1 MATGDL
7 VLFCKSYRQDLL
19 RAVQLCRSVKEFNR
33 DSIPFY
39 LSVPSEDMEAF
50 AALLEGLDVALI
62 ADAEIVAK
70 NPRIAIERFAKLPGG
85 KAQQIVKAEFWRYG
99 AGENYLCLDS
109 DSFFLREFRCADFI
123 SPDGQPYTVM
133 HEAKELLHFA
143 ALSGMSR
150 IARDRQRECAE
161 IMGIFGRNGR
171 CFDFGPTPV
180 IWSGRVWRDLDE
192 KFLMPKALNIIDAI
206 DLHPGELR
214 WYGEALLAFR
224 SIPLLPIEPIFR
236 CYHYEE
242 QYYLY
247 RKIGENETSVALN
260 YLGVCM
266 QSNWDKRLD
275 LVKRFKFSTLRRR
288 IKRAI
293 TGT

>member
-7 VLFCKSYRQDLL
+7 VLFCKSYRQDLR
-19 RAVQLCRSVKEFNR
+19 RAVQLCRSVHEFNR

-39 LSVPSEDMEAF
+39 LSVPAEDRDAF
-50 AALLEGLDVALI
+50 AESLEGLDVALI
-62 ADAEIVAK
+62 ADPEIVGK
-70 NPRIAIERFAKLPGG
+70 NPRIEVDRFAKLPGG

-99 AGENYLCLDS
+99 AAENYLCLDS
-109 DSFFLREFRCADFI
+109 DSYFLRDFRRADFI
-123 SPDGQPYTVM
+123 SPDGHPYTVM

-143 ALSGMSR
+143 ALSGMAR

-161 IMGIFGRNGR
+161 IMGIFGRSGR
-171 CFDFGPTPV
+171 CFEFGPTPV
-180 IWSGRVWRDLDE
+180 LWSGRVWRDLDE
-192 KFLMPKALNIIDAI
+192 KYLMPKGLSIIDAI

-214 WYGEALLAFR
+214 WYGEALLAFK

-247 RKIGENETSVALN
+247 RKIGENEAAVARN

-266 QSNWDKRLD
+266 QSNWDKQLD
-275 LVKRFKFSTLRRR
+275 LVKRFKFSRLRRR

>member
-1 MATGDL
+1 MASGDL

-19 RAVQLCRSVKEFNR
+19 RAVQLCRSVKEFNW

-39 LSVPSEDMEAF
+39 LSVPSEDMAAF
-50 AALLEGLDVALI
+50 AASLKGLDVALI

-70 NPRIAIERFAKLPGG
+70 NPRVEIDRYAKLPGD
-85 KAQQIVKAEFWRYG
+85 KAQQIVKAEFWRYCA
-99 AGENYLCLDS
+99 AGNYLCLDS
-109 DSFFLREFRCADFI
+109 DSYFLRDFRRTDFL
-123 SPDGQPYTVM
+123 SPDGNPYTVM
-133 HEAKELLHFA
+133 HEAKELLHFS
-143 ALSGMSR
+143 ALSGMAK
-150 IARDRQRECAE
+150 IARDRQRECVD

-192 KFLMPKALNIIDAI
+192 KFLMPNGLNIIDASE
-206 DLHPGELR
+206 LHPGELR
-214 WYGEALLAFR
+214 WYGEALLAFKG
-224 SIPLLPIEPIFR
+224 IPLVPIEPIFR

-247 RKIGENETSVALN
+247 RKIGENETAVARN

-266 QSNWDKRLD
+266 QSNWDKKLD
-275 LVKRFKFSTLRRR
+275 LTRKFRFSKLRRALKRFLFS
-288 IKRAI
+288 
-293 TGT
+293 

>member
-7 VLFCKSYRQDLL
+7 VLFCKSYRQDLR
-19 RAVQLCRSVKEFNR
+19 RAVQLCRSVHKFNR

-39 LSVPSEDMEAF
+39 LSVPAEDLDAF
-50 AALLEGLDVALI
+50 AESLIGMDVALI
-62 ADAEIVAK
+62 ADPEIVGK
-70 NPRIAIERFAKLPGG
+70 NPRIDDDRFANLPGG

-99 AGENYLCLDS
+99 AAGNYLCLDS
-109 DSFFLREFRCADFI
+109 DSYFLRDFRCADFI
-123 SPDGQPYTVM
+123 SPDGHPYTVM

-161 IMGIFGRNGR
+161 ITGIFERRGR
-171 CFDFGPTPV
+171 CFEFGPTPV
-180 IWSGRVWRDLDE
+180 LWSGRVWRDLDE
-192 KFLMPKALNIIDAI
+192 KYLMPKGLSIIDAI

-214 WYGEALLAFR
+214 WYGEALLAFK

-247 RKIGENETSVALN
+247 RKIGENEAAVARN

-266 QSNWDKRLD
+266 QSNWDKHLD
-275 LVKRFKFSTLRRR
+275 LVKRFKFSKLRRS

>member
-1 MATGDL
+1 MPTPDL
-7 VLFCKSYRQDLL
+7 ALFCKSYRQDLR
-19 RAVQLCRSVKEFNR
+19 RAVQLCRSVQEFNR

-39 LSVPSEDMEAF
+39 LSVPTADMDVF
-50 AALLEGLDVALI
+50 TDSLKGLDVALI
-62 ADAEIVAK
+62 TDAEIVGK
-70 NPRIAIERFAKLPGG
+70 NPRIDVDRFANLPGG
-85 KAQQIVKAEFWRYG
+85 KAQQIVKADFWRYG
-99 AGENYLCLDS
+99 AAQSYLCLDS
-109 DSFFLREFRCADFI
+109 DSYFLRDFHRSDFI
-123 SPDGQPYTVM
+123 SPEGQPYTVM

-150 IARDRQRECAE
+150 IARDRERECAE
-161 IMGIFGRNGR
+161 IMSIFGRHGR
-171 CFDFGPTPV
+171 CFEFGPTPV

-192 KFLMPKALNIIDAI
+192 KFLLPKGLTIIEAI

-247 RKIGENETSVALN
+247 RKMGENETTVAGN

-266 QSNWDKRLD
+266 QSNWDKHLD

-293 TGT
+293 TGI

>member
-19 RAVQLCRSVKEFNR
+19 RAVQLCRSVHEFNR

-39 LSVPSEDMEAF
+39 LSVPAED
-50 AALLEGLDVALI
+50 LDVFAEPLKGVGVTLI
-62 ADAEIVAK
+62 ADVEVVRK
-70 NPRIAIERFAKLPGG
+70 NPRIDVDLFAKLPGG

-99 AGENYLCLDS
+99 AAENYLCLDS
-109 DSFFLREFRCADFI
+109 DSYFLRDFHRADFM
-123 SPDGQPYTVM
+123 SPDGHPYTVM

-143 ALSGMSR
+143 VLSGMAR

-171 CFDFGPTPV
+171 CFEFGPTPAM
-180 IWSGRVWRDLDE
+180 WSGRVWRDLDE
-192 KFLMPKALNIIDAI
+192 KFLMPKGLSIIDAI

-214 WYGEALLAFR
+214 WYGEALLAFK

-242 QYYLY
+242 QYYMY
-247 RKIGENETSVALN
+247 RKIGENEAAVAGN

-266 QSNWDKRLD
+266 QSNWNKD
-275 LVKRFKFSTLRRR
+275 LNSMKIFKFSKLRRR

-293 TGT
+293 TGI

>member
-1 MATGDL
+1 MATHDL
-7 VLFCKSYRQDLL
+7 VLFCKSYRQDLR
-19 RAVQLCRSVKEFNR
+19 RAVQLCRSVHEFNR

-39 LSVPSEDMEAF
+39 LSVPAEDLGSF
-50 AALLEGLDVALI
+50 AESLKGVDVGLI
-62 ADAEIVAK
+62 ADAEVVRK
-70 NPRIAIERFAKLPGG
+70 NPRIDVDRFAKLPGG
-85 KAQQIVKAEFWRYG
+85 KAQQVVKAEFWRYG
-99 AGENYLCLDS
+99 AAGNYLCLDS
-109 DSFFLREFRCADFI
+109 DSYFLRDFRRADFV
-123 SPDGQPYTVM
+123 SPDGHPYTVM

-143 ALSGMSR
+143 ALSGMAR
-150 IARDRQRECAE
+150 VARDRERECAE

-171 CFDFGPTPV
+171 CFEFGPTPV

-192 KFLMPKALNIIDAI
+192 KFLMPKGLNIIDAI

-214 WYGEALLAFR
+214 WYGEVLLAFK

-247 RKIGENETSVALN
+247 KRIGENDTAVARN

-266 QSNWDKRLD
+266 QSNWDKKLD
-275 LVKRFKFSTLRRR
+275 LTRKFRFSKFRRAVKRFLLR
-288 IKRAI
+288 
-293 TGT
+293 

>member
-1 MATGDL
+1 MATSDL

-39 LSVPSEDMEAF
+39 LSVPAED
-50 AALLEGLDVALI
+50 LDVFAEPLKGVGVTLI
-62 ADAEIVAK
+62 ADVEVVRK
-70 NPRIAIERFAKLPGG
+70 NRRIEVDRFAKLPGG

-99 AGENYLCLDS
+99 VAENYLCLDS
-109 DSFFLREFRCADFI
+109 DSYFLRDFHRADFM
-123 SPDGQPYTVM
+123 SPDEHPYTVM

-143 ALSGMSR
+143 ALSGMAR
-150 IARDRQRECAE
+150 VARDRQRECAE

-171 CFDFGPTPV
+171 CFEFGPTPV
-180 IWSGRVWRDLDE
+180 IWSGRVWHDLDE
-192 KFLMPKALNIIDAI
+192 KFLMPKGLSIIDAI

-242 QYYLY
+242 QYYMY
-247 RKIGENETSVALN
+247 RKIGENEAAVARN

-266 QSNWDKRLD
+266 QSNWNKD
-275 LVKRFKFSTLRRR
+275 LNSMKIFKFSKLRRR

-293 TGT
+293 TGI

>member
-109 DSFFLREFRCADFI
+109 DSYFLRDFRRADFI
-123 SPDGQPYTVM
+123 SPDGNPYTVM

-143 ALSGMSR
+143 ALSGMAK
-150 IARDRQRECAE
+150 IPRDRQRECTE
-161 IMGIFGRNGR
+161 IMGIFGRAGR

-192 KFLMPKALNIIDAI
+192 KFLAPTGLNIIDAI
-206 DLHPGELR
+206 ELHAGELR
-214 WYGEALLAFR
+214 WYGEALIAFK

-242 QYYLY
+242 QYYMY
-247 RKIGENETSVALN
+247 RKIGDNEAAVARN

-266 QSNWDKRLD
+266 QSNWDKHLD

-293 TGT
+293 TGA

>member
-39 LSVPSEDMEAF
+39 LSVPKEDLDAF
-50 AALLEGLDVALI
+50 AECVKGLDVALV

-70 NPRIAIERFAKLPGG
+70 NPRIEIDRFAKLPGG
-85 KAQQIVKAEFWRYG
+85 KAQQIVKAEFWRFCA
-99 AGENYLCLDS
+99 AGNYLCLDS
-109 DSFFLREFRCADFI
+109 DSYFLRDFRRTDFL
-123 SPDGQPYTVM
+123 SPDGNPYTVM
-133 HEAKELLHFA
+133 HEAKELLHFS
-143 ALSGMSR
+143 ALSGMAK
-150 IARDRQRECAE
+150 IARDRQRECAD

-180 IWSGRVWRDLDE
+180 IWSGRVWRNLDE
-192 KFLMPKALNIIDAI
+192 KFLMPKGLNIIDAI

-214 WYGEALLAFR
+214 WYGEALLAFK

-247 RKIGENETSVALN
+247 RKIGENETTVARN

-266 QSNWDKRLD
+266 QSNWDKKLD
-275 LVKRFKFSTLRRR
+275 LTRKFRFSKFKRAVKRLLLP
-288 IKRAI
+288 
-293 TGT
+293 

>member
-1 MATGDL
+1 MTTGDL
-7 VLFCKSYRQDLL
+7 VLFCKSYRQDLR

-39 LSVPSEDMEAF
+39 LSVPVEDRDAF
-50 AALLEGLDVALI
+50 AESVEGLGVSLI
-62 ADAEIVAK
+62 ADAEVVAK
-70 NPRIAIERFAKLPGG
+70 NPRIALDRFAKLPGG

-99 AGENYLCLDS
+99 AFGNYLCLDS
-109 DSFFLREFRCADFI
+109 DSYFLRDFRRTDFI
-123 SPDGQPYTVM
+123 APDGNPYTVM

-150 IARDRQRECAE
+150 IARDRQKECAE
-161 IMGIFGRNGR
+161 IMGIFGRAGR

-192 KFLMPKALNIIDAI
+192 KFLLPKGLNIIDAI

-214 WYGEALLAFR
+214 WYGEALLAFK

-247 RKIGENETSVALN
+247 RKIGENETAVARN

-266 QSNWDKRLD
+266 QSNWDKQLD

>member
-99 AGENYLCLDS
+99 AFGNYLCLDS
-109 DSFFLREFRCADFI
+109 DSYFLRDFRRADFI
-123 SPDGQPYTVM
+123 SPDGNPYTVM
-133 HEAKELLHFA
+133 HEAKELLHFS
-143 ALSGMSR
+143 ALSGMAK
-150 IARDRQRECAE
+150 IARDRQRECTE
-161 IMGIFGRNGR
+161 IMGVFGRNGR

-180 IWSGRVWRDLDE
+180 IWSDRVWRDLDE
-192 KFLMPKALNIIDAI
+192 KFLMPKGLNIIDAI

-214 WYGEALLAFR
+214 WYGEALLAFK

-247 RKIGENETSVALN
+247 RKIGENETAVARN

-266 QSNWDKRLD
+266 QSNWDKKLD
-275 LVKRFKFSTLRRR
+275 LTRKFRFSKLRRALKRFFFS
-288 IKRAI
+288 
-293 TGT
+293 

>member
-7 VLFCKSYRQDLL
+7 VLFCKSHRQDLL

-62 ADAEIVAK
+62 TDAEIVAK

-99 AGENYLCLDS
+99 ALGNYLCLDS
-109 DSFFLREFRCADFI
+109 DSYFLRDFRSADFI
-123 SPDGQPYTVM
+123 SPDGNPYTVM
-133 HEAKELLHFA
+133 HEAKELLHFS
-143 ALSGMSR
+143 ALSGMAK

-192 KFLMPKALNIIDAI
+192 KFLMPKGLNIIDAI
-206 DLHPGELR
+206 ELHPGELR
-214 WYGEALLAFR
+214 WYGEALLAFKG
-224 SIPLLPIEPIFR
+224 IQLLPIEPIFR

-247 RKIGENETSVALN
+247 RKIGENETAVARN

-266 QSNWDKRLD
+266 QSNWDKKLD
-275 LVKRFKFSTLRRR
+275 LTRKFRFSKLRRALKRFLFS
-288 IKRAI
+288 
-293 TGT
+293 

>member
-1 MATGDL
+1 MATADL
-7 VLFCKSYRQDLL
+7 VLFCKSYRQDLR
-19 RAVQLCRSVKEFNR
+19 RAVQLCRSVNKFNR

-39 LSVPSEDMEAF
+39 LSVPAEDLDAF
-50 AALLEGLDVALI
+50 AESLKGLNVALV
-62 ADAEIVAK
+62 ADTEIVAK
-70 NPRIAIERFAKLPGG
+70 NPRIETDRFAKLPGG

-99 AGENYLCLDS
+99 AAGNYLCLDS
-109 DSFFLREFRCADFI
+109 DSYFLRDFRYPDFI
-123 SPDGQPYTVM
+123 SPDGSPYTVM

-161 IMGIFGRNGR
+161 IMGIFGRDGR
-171 CFDFGPTPV
+171 CFEFGPTPV

-192 KFLMPKALNIIDAI
+192 KFLLPKNMSIIDAI

-214 WYGEALLAFR
+214 WYGEALLAFK
-224 SIPLLPIEPIFR
+224 SIPLIPIEPIFR

-247 RKIGENETSVALN
+247 RKIGENETAVALN

-266 QSNWDKRLD
+266 QSNWDKKLD
-275 LVKRFKFSTLRRR
+275 LAGKFRFSKFRRAVKRFLFS
-288 IKRAI
+288 
-293 TGT
+293 